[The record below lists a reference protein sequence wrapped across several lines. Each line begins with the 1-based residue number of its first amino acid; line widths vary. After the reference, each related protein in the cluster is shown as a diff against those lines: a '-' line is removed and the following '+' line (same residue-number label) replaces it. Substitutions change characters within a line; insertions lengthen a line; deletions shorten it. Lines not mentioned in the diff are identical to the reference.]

1 MVKVIRIFF
10 TISQYI
16 ARMKLFSVY
25 ITPVFE
31 SLFIYPSLRRYY
43 TDDGTAYSSETVKIT
58 MVTTITWKP

>member
-10 TISQYI
+10 TISQDI

-43 TDDGTAYSSETVKIT
+43 TDGTAYSSETVKIT

>member
-43 TDDGTAYSSETVKIT
+43 TDGTAYSSETVKIT